1 MLREVIQLTAS
12 PSSDTKKAHKNM
24 IKKGGT
30 TSVTESKSFEEF
42 CVFFEN
48 SITEKDLDKWGEIG
62 FKIRRAKEMDIAPLP
77 GVMEIEM
84 KYGKNIMRTRVRRE

>member
-12 PSSDTKKAHKNM
+12 PASDTKKTHKNM

-30 TSVTESKSFEEF
+30 TSQTQSKSFEEF
-42 CVFFEN
+42 CIFFEN
-48 SITEKDLDKWGEIG
+48 SITEKDLDKWEEIV
-62 FKIRRAKEMDIAPLP
+62 FKIRRAKELDIAPLP

-84 KYGKNIMRTRVRRE
+84 KYGKNIMRTRVRR